1 MGEYPHELQV
11 SYCLSNGSEIVIRP
25 IRPGDAALEQEFT
38 RSLSDDSRYYRFM
51 GQLRELGPRK
61 LRYFTRIDY
70 HDHMALIATAR
81 VDGCEK
87 QIGVARYIVAPGSE
101 SCEFAIVVADAWQG
115 SGVAH
120 ILMEQL
126 FAAARRRGVKVMV
139 GNVLAANQ
147 RMLKFCR
154 RLGFEF
160 YHEPQQGDTVSVVRT
175 L

>member
-1 MGEYPHELQV
+1 MSEYPQDLLV
-11 SYCLSNGSEIVIRP
+11 TYCLRNGSEIVIRP
-25 IRPGDAALEQEFT
+25 IRPEDAALEQEFT

-61 LRYFTRIDY
+61 LKYFTEIDY
-70 HDHMALIATAR
+70 HDHMALIATAK
-81 VDGCEK
+81 VDGRER
-87 QIGVARYIVAPGSE
+87 QIGVARYVVAPGSE

-126 FAAARRRGVKVMV
+126 CAAARRRGVKVMV
-139 GNVLAANQ
+139 GNVLAGNP

-160 YHEPQQGDTVSVVRT
+160 YHEPAQSDTVNVVKT